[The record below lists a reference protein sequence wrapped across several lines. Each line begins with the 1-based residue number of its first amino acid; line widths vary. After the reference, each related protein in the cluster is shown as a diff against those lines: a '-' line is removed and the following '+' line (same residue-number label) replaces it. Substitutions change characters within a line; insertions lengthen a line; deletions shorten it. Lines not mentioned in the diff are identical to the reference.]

1 MWCKMD
7 VFIYSGFTGYD
18 PIFYSIVHNKCFYL
32 CSVSILRLCT
42 IAPPSRYHSHR
53 TVRVWV
59 AGGGAAA
66 PPSDQRVGHGARDA
80 LVVMLG

>member
-42 IAPPSRYHSHR
+42 IDPPLPLSLTQDGEGVGGR
-53 TVRVWV
+53 
-59 AGGGAAA
+59 GGAAA